1 MQRPLLHTY
10 TLEYQIR
17 RFCKYFFVNY
27 VLFYRDQWMCVV
39 GWNFNWN
46 CTYAGKITIYLL
58 LLFSLQ
64 STCLFISDHL
74 RILSSHATSYIYTS
88 GIVSEKW
95 KRLLKIYRPQDGRK
109 FANCW
114 RLFREKMYNW
124 LVHCGTIFIWD
135 LKSIFIHTSVV
146 HIDISSLRF
155 CCILARTKL
164 RFVLFSYFLVSFNG
178 KENCFPKYCKTGNF
192 LFHSFCSFHIRQVKV
207 KQKWQPFF
215 SYYQY
220 SV

>member
-1 MQRPLLHTY
+1 MDARSRVEFQLKLHICLY
-10 TLEYQIR
+10 S
-17 RFCKYFFVNY
+17 
-27 VLFYRDQWMCVV
+27 
-39 GWNFNWN
+39 
-46 CTYAGKITIYLL
+46 GKITIYLL

-74 RILSSHATSYIYTS
+74 RILSSHATSYIYTA

-124 LVHCGTIFIWD
+124 LVHYCTIFIWD

-146 HIDISSLRF
+146 YIDISSLRF

-207 KQKWQPFF
+207 KQKLQPLF
-215 SYYQY
+215 SY
-220 SV
+220 SHGTRRWFLKN